1 MTVNIRATVKRPLAL
16 DIEQLKAKFIKVQ
29 RAPSL
34 VTAVDDAR
42 LEWRRTLDE
51 FNLVDIEMI
60 DYIIFKINAAERRY
74 MLLLDQAKKENA
86 AAW

>member
-1 MTVNIRATVKRPLAL
+1 MNIRATVKRPLAL